1 MTELVEYDEGGGV
14 EAGALGELA
23 TIRNAGHFGLNADQ
37 SGYAKQTI
45 EAFLTPGEDVFMALL
60 RCVLHEEQ
68 VEPAARMLEE
78 AMWLQNEAEPGSL
91 PEGAAALMKLP
102 YGARKVIVTGML
114 NASVE
119 GRARRET
126 AQVLTHGQ
134 ANIGGPV
141 GGTFKR
147 AAGGVRSFL
156 SGKRKGRLAA

>member
-1 MTELVEYDEGGGV
+1 MPELVEYDEGGGV

-91 PEGAAALMKLP
+91 PKGAAALMKLP

-141 GGTFKR
+141 GTFKR